1 MATEAQIRAAAA
13 RRAEA
18 QANARQAEAS
28 ARAAEANARADIAKA
43 EAATRQQQI
52 AAESAKEAARVA
64 RAEAARPYQIGA
76 SIAALPVG
84 VTAGYVV
91 SKAIEKRHTAFVN
104 ALGKQVSSLA
114 NVAAPIIA
122 QAGNKKPGKG
132 AMAKLSGVVRAAE
145 GLKLS
150 RAARGPAGLVPAGL
164 LLAEGAFSRFGIAP
178 QIEDPRARAIVEG
191 VGTAS
196 VFAATNLIGERMIQ
210 NATPKAMLPAKAI
223 ATVETARNLVAGAK
237 ASAKLAPLTAPA
249 SSAATTAASVAGK
262 VLARGLPALAIA
274 MAAYEGVKGY
284 QKGGVKGALI
294 GVADSLTFGAV
305 SAFTPKSTG
314 ESPRLSSGRA
324 ALARAAAVRSVVSM
338 RSTPLSARVAAVR
351 AGTSNGL
358 VASYTR
364 VQAGKSI
371 RVQGY
376 RRS

>member
-28 ARAAEANARADIAKA
+28 ARAAEASARADIAKA

-52 AAESAKEAARVA
+52 AADGARDAARMA
-64 RAEAARPYQIGA
+64 RADAARPYQIGS

-84 VTAGYVV
+84 VVAGYAV
-91 SKAIEKRHTAFVN
+91 SKAIEKRHTSYVTAVS
-104 ALGKQVSSLA
+104 KQVTSLA

-122 QAGNKKPGKG
+122 ATGNKKPGKG
-132 AMAKLSGVVRAAE
+132 ALAKLSGVVRAAE

-150 RAARGPAGLVPAGL
+150 RVARGPAGLVPAGL
-164 LLAEGAFSRFGIAP
+164 LLAEGAFSRFAIAP
-178 QIEDPRARAIVEG
+178 RIEDPRARAIVEG

-210 NATPKAMLPAKAI
+210 NATPKALLPAKAI
-223 ATVETARNLVAGAK
+223 ATVETARNLVVGPK
-237 ASAKLAPLTAPA
+237 AAASLSPLTSTA
-249 SSAATTAASVAGK
+249 SSAGTTAAGVAGK
-262 VLARGLPALAIA
+262 VLARGLPILAVA

-284 QKGGVKGALI
+284 QKGGIKGAI
-294 GVADSLTFGAV
+294 TGVADSLTFGAV
-305 SAFTPKSTG
+305 SAFMPKPSG
-314 ESPRLSSGRA
+314 ESPRLSAGRA

-338 RSTPLSARVAAVR
+338 RATPLSSRVAAVR
-351 AGTSNGL
+351 GGASNGL

-364 VQAGKSI
+364 QQAGKSI